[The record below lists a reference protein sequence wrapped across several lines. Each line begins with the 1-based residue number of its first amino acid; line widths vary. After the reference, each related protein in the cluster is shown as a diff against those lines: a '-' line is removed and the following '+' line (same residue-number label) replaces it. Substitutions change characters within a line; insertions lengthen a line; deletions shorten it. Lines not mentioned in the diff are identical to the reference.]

1 MGSHAVRAIEAA
13 DGLELVAALGSS
25 DPIETVLEAEVD
37 VAVELTVP
45 DATQANVAFLVDHGI
60 DTVVGTTGWSPE
72 ALDALRERLAG
83 HPDTAVLIAPN
94 FSIGA
99 VLAMRFAELAAPYFD
114 SAEIVEIHHTRKL
127 DAPSGT
133 ASHTAR
139 RIAAA
144 RTAAGL
150 GAMPDATAADPDGA
164 RGAVVDGVH
173 VHAIRQQGM
182 NAHEEI
188 LLGSDG
194 EALTLRTD
202 TFSTTAFMPGIL
214 TAVRAIGDRAG
225 LDVGL
230 EAYLDLA

>member
-1 MGSHAVRAIEAA
+1 
-13 DGLELVAALGSS
+13 
-25 DPIETVLEAEVD
+25 
-37 VAVELTVP
+37 
-45 DATQANVAFLVDHGI
+45 
-60 DTVVGTTGWSPE
+60 
-72 ALDALRERLAG
+72 
-83 HPDTAVLIAPN
+83 
-94 FSIGA
+94 
-99 VLAMRFAELAAPYFD
+99 
-114 SAEIVEIHHTRKL
+114 
-127 DAPSGT
+127 
-133 ASHTAR
+133 
-139 RIAAA
+139 
-144 RTAAGL
+144 
-150 GAMPDATAADPDGA
+150 MPDATAADPDGA